1 MRNLSL
7 DQLNALLEV
16 VAHGSF
22 SAAARQ
28 LNLSQPAV
36 SLQIRE
42 LETRLGVP
50 LIERIGKRALATSAG
65 RDIVTHAQR
74 LLAESERAVATAL
87 RHREGRLGR
96 VTIGTGYTAITY
108 QLPPVLRSL
117 RERHPDLE
125 LRVTT
130 GTTERIVELMHDHV
144 VELGL
149 VTLPVDRRDF
159 RVTPVRDSNMIAIF
173 PASHWKIPAA
183 ATPADLAQHPMI
195 LEIGRANH
203 NRLTRDWFAAAGID
217 IKPVMELDNVGAI
230 QIVVGAGLGVSVVPE
245 EVVAGAAKNPNVIA
259 RPLDPPLRRSLALIE
274 RHDKPDNP
282 ALAIVRK
289 AILTLAEDTRQPPA
303 SGRKH
308 ARHAAR
314 QKTRRR

>member
-7 DQLNALLEV
+7 DQLRALLEV
-16 VAHGSF
+16 VGHGSF
-22 SAAARQ
+22 SAAARR

-65 RDIVTHAQR
+65 RDIVAHAQR
-74 LLAESERAVATAL
+74 LVAESERTIATAL

-96 VTIGTGYTAITY
+96 VTIGTGYTAITH

-159 RVTPVRDSNMIAIF
+159 RITPVRDSDMVAIF
-173 PASHWKIPAA
+173 PASHRNIPNP
-183 ATPADLAQHPMI
+183 ATPAHMAQHPVI

-203 NRLTRDWFAAAGID
+203 NRLTRAWFAAAGID

-230 QIVVGAGLGVSVVPE
+230 QIVVGAGLGVSIVPT
-245 EVVAGAAKNPNVIA
+245 EVVAGAAKSANVIA

-282 ALAIVRK
+282 ALAIVRN
-289 AILTLAEDTRQPPA
+289 AILTLSEHARRPPA
-303 SGRKH
+303 SGRRK
-308 ARHAAR
+308 ARRAAR
-314 QKTRRR
+314 AKARRR